1 MVSRGFQRGVT
12 GLGSGEGF
20 VVRYQRLLRIGQ
32 RIISVLR
39 FIDLRFARVGVCRL
53 ADGVD
58 LRDDFVGCRLIRCR
72 LVSPG
77 FQFGV
82 AGFSCSQC
90 LIVRD
95 KRLLRIGQSIVSVPR
110 FVDLHLE
117 GFGIFHRADVV
128 DLFFY
133 RSCGGMVR
141 LCRFRLRFE
150 IRIRRFGAFQLVIVF
165 NQRLLRVGQGV
176 IGVSRFVD
184 LRLARI
190 GVFHA
195 ADGVDLRFHCVRSFS
210 VGGSLLRRGLQL
222 RVAIPG
228 CGQRRIV
235 CDQLF
240 LRVSQRVI
248 GRFRGVDFVL
258 AFVGVFHLAD
268 GFDQI
273 FDQVRVDNVGIELEN
288 RADSRPADGHREASV
303 DDFDSA
309 VGFIGDGE
317 RHKAEALR
325 RRDGQMHRFA
335 HGGGLFV
342 RGDRAVAR
350 RLHVHGVQDI
360 LPCCR
365 DDLIAVHGDRVAD
378 LCDDGPAVDLHAPA
392 AEGLARGRGEIT
404 GGQSEAAAGDDRN
417 AVHLAAAAV
426 GVKADCIERA
436 AVLITAD
443 GADVVFARE
452 GMLPCGECRIA
463 VSAVFQMRVGG
474 CRVGGLRVI
483 AFTDDGGAVPLHAGC
498 DPVRFRDRRV
508 VDGRPDAHFAF
519 ERQEARGHVVF
530 ITAFGDTDGVGNVIG
545 VGGKRA
551 RYGDR
556 AAGDGDAAVFLVA
569 VRAAADARRRYGVEP
584 VVV

>member
-1 MVSRGFQRGVT
+1 MVSRSFQRGVT
-12 GLGSGEGF
+12 GLGGGEGF
-20 VVRYQRLLRIGQ
+20 VVRYQRLLRVGQ
-32 RIISVLR
+32 
-39 FIDLRFARVGVCRL
+39 GVIRL
-53 ADGVD
+53 SRRVD
-58 LRDDFVGCRLIRCR
+58 L
-72 LVSPG
+72 
-77 FQFGV
+77 
-82 AGFSCSQC
+82 C
-90 LIVRD
+90 LAR
-95 KRLLRIGQSIVSVPR
+95 
-110 FVDLHLE
+110 
-117 GFGIFHRADVV
+117 FGIFHRADVV
-128 DLFFY
+128 DLLFY

-195 ADGVDLRFHCVRSFS
+195 ADGVDLRFHCVRRFS
-210 VGGSLLRRGLQL
+210 VGGSLLGRGFQL

-228 CGQRRIV
+228 CGQRFIV
-235 CDQLF
+235 RDQRF

-325 RRDGQMHRFA
+325 RRDGKRHRLA

-342 RGDRAVAR
+342 RGDRAVLR
-350 RLHVHGVQDI
+350 ILHVHGVQDI

-378 LCDDGPAVDLHAPA
+378 LSDDGPAVDLHAPA

-426 GVKADCIERA
+426 RVKADGIERA
-436 AVLITAD
+436 AVRIAAD
-443 GADVVFARE
+443 GAKVLVALE
-452 GMLPCGECRIA
+452 GVRRRGK
-463 VSAVFQMRVGG
+463 
-474 CRVGGLRVI
+474 
-483 AFTDDGGAVPLHAGC
+483 DGGAVFAGLQVRVGADGKGVVDVLAFADRGRTVPLHAGSN
-498 DPVRFRDRRV
+498 PVCFHYGRV
-508 VDGRPDAHFAF
+508 VDRRPDAHLAA
-519 ERQEARGHVVF
+519 ERQEARGHVAF
-530 ITAFGDTDGVGNVIG
+530 ITAFGDTDGVGNITA
-545 VGGKRA
+545 VGGKSA
-551 RYGDR
+551 RYADG

-569 VRAAADARRRYGVEP
+569 VRAAADARRLFGAVS

>member
-1 MVSRGFQRGVT
+1 
-12 GLGSGEGF
+12 
-20 VVRYQRLLRIGQ
+20 
-32 RIISVLR
+32 
-39 FIDLRFARVGVCRL
+39 
-53 ADGVD
+53 
-58 LRDDFVGCRLIRCR
+58 
-72 LVSPG
+72 
-77 FQFGV
+77 
-82 AGFSCSQC
+82 
-90 LIVRD
+90 
-95 KRLLRIGQSIVSVPR
+95 
-110 FVDLHLE
+110 
-117 GFGIFHRADVV
+117 
-128 DLFFY
+128 
-133 RSCGGMVR
+133 MVR

-195 ADGVDLRFHCVRSFS
+195 ADGVDLRFHCVRRFS
-210 VGGSLLRRGLQL
+210 VGGSLLGRGFQL

-228 CGQRRIV
+228 CGQRFIV
-235 CDQLF
+235 RDQRF

-268 GFDQI
+268 GIDQI

-288 RADSRPADGHREASV
+288 RADGRPAEGHDKAAV
-303 DDFDSA
+303 HNFDRPA
-309 VGFIGDGE
+309 VFISDGE
-317 RHKAEALR
+317 RRKTEALHR
-325 RRDGQMHRFA
+325 RYGKRHRLA
-335 HGGGLFV
+335 HSGGLFV

-392 AEGLARGRGEIT
+392 AEGLAPGRGEIT
-404 GGQSEAAAGDDRN
+404 GGQSEAAAGDDGY
-417 AVHLAAAAV
+417 AVHFTAAAV

-436 AVLITAD
+436 AVRITAD

-452 GMLPCGECRIA
+452 SVIPDGESRRA
-463 VSAVFQMRVGG
+463 VSAGLHVEVGADEERVVVV
-474 CRVGGLRVI
+474 R
-483 AFTDDGGAVPLHAGC
+483 AFADDGGAVPLHAGG

-508 VDGRPDAHFAF
+508 VDGRSDAHFAV
-519 ERQEARGHVVF
+519 ERQKARGHIVF
-530 ITAFGDTDGVGNVIG
+530 IAVFGDTDGVGNIIG

-551 RYGDR
+551 RCGDR

-569 VRAAADARRRYGVEP
+569 VRAAADARRRYGAEC